1 MASFLRGPDSKRAD
15 ISYERSP
22 FVIRKT
28 TTLRQR
34 KLRRDCYN
42 ANFSVSN

>member
-28 TTLRQR
+28 TIMRQR
-34 KLRRDCYN
+34 KLRRDYTN
-42 ANFSVSN
+42 ANISVSN